1 LPNLAAVIRQAEKE
15 RESMAVQS
23 PPSTAPVM
31 RHEVHLSEE
40 QMRKL
45 LDAVSQSAHEIMT
58 TSELARY
65 LKVSRAEVLRLA
77 RRGKIPGLRVG
88 RLWRFKRYEV
98 EKALS
103 TANGNKRP
111 NQQPHARASETLPK

>member
-1 LPNLAAVIRQAEKE
+1 MPNLAAVIRQAEKE
-15 RESMAVQS
+15 RELRS
-23 PPSTAPVM
+23 PPNAVPIM
-31 RHEVHLSEE
+31 RYEIHLSEE
-40 QMRKL
+40 QMRRL

-88 RLWRFKRYEV
+88 KLWRFKRYEV

-103 TANGNKRP
+103 NSNSSGSEKPRQS
-111 NQQPHARASETLPK
+111 QQPRT